1 MSTFEPSPLVLVAAE
16 IGAYLVGSIPFGVI
30 VGRLRGFDPRA
41 VGSGNIGMTNVARA
55 GGASAA
61 ARTFVGDI
69 LKGAVPVVVA
79 RSVGFSPFALALV
92 ALAAFMGSIWSV
104 FLKLQGGKGVSAAL
118 GVWVVLSPVAL
129 LYAMAAFGIVLA
141 IFRIMS
147 VASMAAALVI
157 PAAVAAVGA
166 PQPFIL
172 LAIAISALVLLRHQD
187 NIRRLMRG
195 AEPRLGAGKDRD
207 TAERSA

>member
-1 MSTFEPSPLVLVAAE
+1 LSTFEPSPLVLAAAE

-61 ARTFVGDI
+61 ALTFVGDI
-69 LKGAVPVVVA
+69 LKGAIPVIVA
-79 RSVGFSPFALALV
+79 RWIGFAPFAQALV
-92 ALAAFMGSIWSV
+92 ALAAFMGSIWSI

-118 GVWVVLSPVAL
+118 GVWIVLSPLAL
-129 LYAMAAFGIVLA
+129 LFAIAAFGIVLA
-141 IFRIMS
+141 IFRMMS
-147 VASMAAALVI
+147 VASIAAALVI

-166 PQPFIL
+166 PQPFVL
-172 LAIAISALVLLRHQD
+172 LALAISVLVILRHQE
-187 NIRRLMRG
+187 NIRRLLKG
-195 AEPRLGAGKDRD
+195 EEPRVGSAKHRD
-207 TAERSA
+207 PA